1 MRSYEI
7 VYIVHPDLDENA
19 FKEVS
24 DKIKGWITAAGGEI
38 EKEDLWGKLQLAYRI
53 RKQKEGQ
60 YVLLQAKLPPEYN
73 TELEK
78 NIRFLEPVMRHM
90 ITVVE

>member
-19 FKEVS
+19 FKEVT
-24 DKIKGWITAAGGEI
+24 DKVKGWITAAGGEI
-38 EKEDLWGKLQLAYRI
+38 EKEDLWGKLQLAYMI

-60 YVLLQAKLPPEYN
+60 YVFLLAQLPPEFN
-73 TELEK
+73 AELEK
-78 NIRFLEPVMRHM
+78 NLRFLESVLRHM
-90 ITVVE
+90 IIVVE